1 MKDEEKFWVI
11 NKLTRNFIDGQGFR
25 WGVHWD
31 FGKEHMKKVALNRG
45 KLQKKINK
53 QNKTKNKEILK
64 KSISSA
70 DGFHSDVI
78 KL

>member
-1 MKDEEKFWVI
+1 M

-31 FGKEHMKKVALNRG
+31 FGKEHMKKIALNRG

-53 QNKTKNKEILK
+53 QNKTKNKHKNK
-64 KSISSA
+64 KRK
-70 DGFHSDVI
+70 F
-78 KL
+78 

>member
-1 MKDEEKFWVI
+1 
-11 NKLTRNFIDGQGFR
+11 
-25 WGVHWD
+25 
-31 FGKEHMKKVALNRG
+31 MKKMALNRG

-53 QNKTKNKEILK
+53 QNKTKNKQKIRKGNFK